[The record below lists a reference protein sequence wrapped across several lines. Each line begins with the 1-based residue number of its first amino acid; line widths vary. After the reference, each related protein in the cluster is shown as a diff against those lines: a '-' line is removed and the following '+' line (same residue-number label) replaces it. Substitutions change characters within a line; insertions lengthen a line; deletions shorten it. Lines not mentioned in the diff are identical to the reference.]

1 MQFQGKAGTQ
11 MIQQQEKGPE
21 RNTYTHPI
29 PAGQGKRA
37 QKPHVLV
44 CGYVLPKYILREVQ

>member
-21 RNTYTHPI
+21 RNTYTLSI
-29 PAGQGKRA
+29 PAGQGKKSA
-37 QKPHVLV
+37 EAACISLW
-44 CGYVLPKYILREVQ
+44 LRTS